1 MRRCG
6 ANSLGRTSDAQR
18 GDRHP
23 RLGADARSAFEAC
36 DRGES
41 VIYVPTICLVEIVY
55 LQEKGRIPSD
65 LKSEL
70 DAALQAGST
79 GLVPYS
85 LTLDVVDALAQISRA
100 EVPDMPDRIIA
111 ATAVHLGLPLVS
123 RDRKLQLSNVQ
134 TIW

>member
-1 MRRCG
+1 MPDVVTDTH
-6 ANSLGRTSDAQR
+6 ALIWYLEDS
-18 GDRHP
+18 P

-55 LQEKGRIPSD
+55 LQEKGRIPTNLESALYD
-65 LKSEL
+65 
-70 DAALQAGST
+70 ALQAGNT

-85 LTLDVVDALAQISRA
+85 LTLDVVDALAKVPRA

-111 ATAVHLGLPLVS
+111 ATAVHLGVPLVS

>member
-1 MRRCG
+1 MPDVVTDTH
-6 ANSLGRTSDAQR
+6 ALIWYLEDSPQ
-18 GDRHP
+18 
-23 RLGADARSAFEAC
+23 LGADARSAFEAC

-65 LKSEL
+65 LKSAL
-70 DAALQAGST
+70 DAALLAGST
-79 GLVPYS
+79 GLVPHS
-85 LTLDVVDALAQISRA
+85 LTLDVVDALAQVSRV

-111 ATAVHLGLPLVS
+111 ATAVHLGVPLVS

>member
-1 MRRCG
+1 MPDVVTDTH
-6 ANSLGRTSDAQR
+6 ALIWYLEDSPQ
-18 GDRHP
+18 
-23 RLGADARSAFEAC
+23 LGADARSAFEAC

-65 LKSEL
+65 LKSAL
-70 DAALQAGST
+70 DAALLAGST
-79 GLVPYS
+79 GLVPHS
-85 LTLDVVDALAQISRA
+85 LTLDVVDALAQVSRA

-111 ATAVHLGLPLVS
+111 ATAVHLGVPLVS
-123 RDRKLQLSNVQ
+123 RDRMLQLSNVQ

>member
-1 MRRCG
+1 MPDVVTDTH
-6 ANSLGRTSDAQR
+6 ALIWYLEDS
-18 GDRHP
+18 P
-23 RLGADARSAFEAC
+23 RLGADARIAFEAC

-41 VIYVPTICLVEIVY
+41 VVYVPTICLVEIIY

-65 LKSEL
+65 LKLAL

-111 ATAVHLGLPLVS
+111 ATAVHLGVPLLS